1 MIEVF
6 KDVEQ
11 GSQHWHQLRCGCP
24 TASRFADIMAEGD
37 GKMRRK
43 YLFELAG
50 ERITGE
56 PDESWSGNRHTERGK
71 AMEDEA
77 RRNYAFM
84 NDTEP
89 KRVGFIKNG
98 NAGCSPDSLIGD
110 RGGLEIKTK
119 LPHLMVDILTRDSG
133 WYPPEHKWQ
142 LQGFLWVAE
151 RDWID
156 LSCYWPKMPPFVR
169 RVTRDETMIGNLA
182 AKVEAF
188 NSELTSLVA
197 RLRGDTDELRTALK
211 QSVLM
216 AG

>member
-1 MIEVF
+1 MIETF
-6 KDVEQ
+6 AEIEQ
-11 GSQHWHQLRCGCP
+11 GTPEWHLLRCGLP

-43 YLFELAG
+43 YLYELAG
-50 ERITGE
+50 ERFTGE

-77 RRNYAFM
+77 RRHYAFM

-89 KRVGFIKNG
+89 RRVGFIKNG
-98 NAGCSPDSLIGD
+98 NVGCSPDSLIGD

-119 LPHLMVDILTRDSG
+119 LPHLMVDILTRDAG

-169 RVTRDETMIGNLA
+169 RVTRDETMIRSLA
-182 AKVEAF
+182 AKVDAF
-188 NSELTSLVA
+188 NNDLTSLVA
-197 RLRGDTDELRTALK
+197 RLRGDTDELREALK
-211 QSVLM
+211 NSVLL